1 MSNKHFEENCPGCK
15 PVLADSETL
24 KPLPNDDPAMIALAG
39 VWEQTTLE
47 ERQSF
52 HNVTCNNSRDEN
64 DLEVMTK
71 ISTQL
76 QQALKRM
83 LN

>member
-1 MSNKHFEENCPGCK
+1 MSDKHFEENCSGCK
-15 PVLADSETL
+15 PVLADSKTL
-24 KPLPNDDPAMIALAG
+24 QPLSNDDPAMIALAG
-39 VWEQTTLE
+39 VWDKTTLE

-52 HNVTCNNSRDEN
+52 HNVTCNNSRNEN
-64 DLEVMTK
+64 DLAVMAK

>member
-15 PVLADSETL
+15 PVLADSKTFE
-24 KPLPNDDPAMIALAG
+24 PLPEDDPASKALAG
-39 VWEQTTLE
+39 VWEKTTLE

-52 HNVTCNNSRDEN
+52 HNVTCNNSRDEK
-64 DLEVMTK
+64 DLEVMAK
-71 ISTQL
+71 ISAQL
-76 QQALKRM
+76 QQALKRT